1 MDKSRFLLAII
12 AAFSILIN
20 VLFAGVALRVWLR
33 SADGS
38 TPTAVLS
45 TLPDELRDELRSA
58 VFQADSRIAAAQ
70 TELRQSRSN
79 LQSLLSAD
87 EPNPQALQS
96 ALVDVREDTLRL
108 QTELHAVIFQFYA
121 TAEQQ

>member
-58 VFQADSRIAAAQ
+58 VFQVDSRIAAAQ

>member
-45 TLPDELRDELRSA
+45 TLPDELRDELR
-58 VFQADSRIAAAQ
+58 
-70 TELRQSRSN
+70 
-79 LQSLLSAD
+79 
-87 EPNPQALQS
+87 
-96 ALVDVREDTLRL
+96 
-108 QTELHAVIFQFYA
+108 
-121 TAEQQ
+121 